1 MGKLLS
7 FSMNYFF
14 VCKFCSN
21 SGLET
26 YRRTSATIPQMCITT
41 IANLQRKTE
50 REKDGAPRYFFSIK
64 EIIQFMEMYWESITT
79 TLRKQTNTWH
89 STILKTLQT
98 HQNHFLMQDHSSGD
112 FHYALVDSDLT
123 NIKPQHE
130 KSQKDEGSFYNYYL
144 LYTDGFTHFFCMNI
158 YMFSSYLI
166 LTHKKII
173 TIESFFLFKSLFR

>member
-26 YRRTSATIPQMCITT
+26 YRRTSATLAQMCITT

-50 REKDGAPRYFFSIK
+50 REKDCAPRYFFSIK

-89 STILKTLQT
+89 ATILKTLQT
-98 HQNHFLMQDHSSGD
+98 HQSHFLMQDHSSGD
-112 FHYALVDSDLT
+112 THYALVDNDLT
-123 NIKPQHE
+123 NIKPQYE
-130 KSQKDEGSFYNYYL
+130 KPGSQKDNEGTFYNI
-144 LYTDGFTHFFCMNI
+144 N
-158 YMFSSYLI
+158 
-166 LTHKKII
+166 
-173 TIESFFLFKSLFR
+173 